1 MVASTDIKFYVHTNT
16 NAPQLQNSYGCMID
30 VLDACLVNGFG
41 SQTISTL
48 TASGTM
54 VTATF
59 GSAHNFMQYQVI
71 KITGSNQ
78 AEFKG
83 EHRILTVPNA
93 NSITFQL
100 ATVPSV
106 TTATGTISCSLPN
119 LGWEKPFSA
128 TGKAAYRSGD
138 SLLPQRPYLRV
149 IDALDPLYNSAY
161 SKYAKVGIVENMTDI
176 DTLIGVQAPFDLSSP
191 NKNWLAS
198 GSDASVINGWAKW
211 YYSYCST
218 SAPFADLF
226 TYSTSPAYS
235 DILGQANGNRPW
247 VLIGTSD
254 YFYILPSTSPTSL
267 RNIFGFGK
275 FNTYFDGDV
284 FNWFLC
290 ASVFYNSANTLTST
304 AARGQTI
311 ALQGAYNNNLL
322 IQRNI
327 AGSANYE
334 TGQLT
339 ANKLT
344 MTGQSDVTANYSTL
358 GYSVATTPC
367 IWTENI
373 FRGEM
378 PLLKWVY
385 QAVPRTSMSLFL
397 EGTEIYLPI
406 TIGCS
411 INVANRYT
419 GQIFVKVGDL

>member
-16 NAPQLQNSYGCMID
+16 NAPQLQNAYGCMID

-41 SQTISTL
+41 SQTVSTL
-48 TASGTM
+48 TASGTT

-71 KITGSNQ
+71 KITGANQ
-78 AEFKG
+78 AEFNG

-93 NSITFQL
+93 STITFQL
-100 ATVPSV
+100 ANVPSV
-106 TTATGTISCSLPN
+106 TTATGTISCSLPS
-119 LGWEKPFSA
+119 LGWEKPFSSA
-128 TGKAAYRSGD
+128 GKAAYRSGNT
-138 SLLPQRPYLRV
+138 SLPQRPYLRV

-161 SKYAKVGIVENMTDI
+161 SKYAKVGMVENMTDI
-176 DTLIGVQAPFDLSSP
+176 DTLVGVQVPYDQSSP
-191 NKNWLAS
+191 DKNWTAS
-198 GSDASVINGWAKW
+198 GSGASVINGWAKW

-226 TYSTSPAYS
+226 AYSNSPAYS

-254 YFYILPSTSPTSL
+254 YFYILPCTSPTSL
-267 RNIFGFGK
+267 RNILGFGR
-275 FNTYFDGDV
+275 FDTYITGDA

-290 ASVFYNSANTLTST
+290 ASIFYNPANTLNNT
-304 AARGQTI
+304 ALRGQTT
-311 ALQGAYNNNLL
+311 AFQGAYNNNLL

-327 AGSANYE
+327 AGTANYI

-344 MTGQSDVTANYSTL
+344 MTGQSDVTARYSTL
-358 GYSVATTPC
+358 GYSVATTPQ

-373 FRGEM
+373 FRGEI

-397 EGTEIYLPI
+397 EDSEIYLPI

-411 INVANRYT
+411 INATNQYT

>member
-16 NAPQLQNSYGCMID
+16 NAPQLQNAYGCMID

-48 TASGTM
+48 TASGTT

-71 KITGSNQ
+71 KITGANQ
-78 AEFKG
+78 AEFNG

-93 NSITFQL
+93 NTITFQL
-100 ATVPSV
+100 VTVPSV
-106 TTATGTISCSLPN
+106 TTATGTISCSLPS

-128 TGKAAYRSGD
+128 TGKAAYRSGNA
-138 SLLPQRPYLRV
+138 SLPQRPYLRV

-161 SKYAKVGIVENMTDI
+161 SKYAKVGIVEDMTDI
-176 DTLIGVQAPFDLSSP
+176 DTLIGVQVPYDSSSP
-191 NKNWLAS
+191 NKNWVAS
-198 GSDASVINGWAKW
+198 GSGASVINGWAKW
-211 YYSYCST
+211 YYSYCGTFS
-218 SAPFADLF
+218 PFADLF
-226 TYSTSPAYS
+226 AYSNYPEFS
-235 DILGQANGNRPW
+235 DILGQAIGNRPW
-247 VLIGTSD
+247 VFIGTAD
-254 YFYILPSTSPTSL
+254 YFYILPCTSPTSL

-275 FNTYFDGDV
+275 FDAYLDGDV
-284 FNWFLC
+284 FNWFLS
-290 ASVFYNSANTLTST
+290 ASVFYNSANTLNTI
-304 AARGQTI
+304 ARGQTI

-327 AGSANYE
+327 VGTANYT

-344 MTGQSDVTANYSTL
+344 MTGQSDVTASYQTL
-358 GYSVATTPC
+358 GYSIATKPC

-373 FRGEM
+373 FRGEL

-385 QAVPRTSMSLFL
+385 QAVPRTNMSLFL
-397 EGTEIYLPI
+397 ENNEIYLAI

-411 INVANRYT
+411 SSVNNAYT